1 MSAYYLIPTISFE
14 GAEGI
19 GCSRAWSERR
29 KCDMVKDVGTS
40 RSCAGLCVQESP
52 SPFAV
57 ELPPSSMYWLR
68 LVGDRET

>member
-14 GAEGI
+14 RFEGA
-19 GCSRAWSERR
+19 GCGESVAS
-29 KCDMVKDVGTS
+29 DLVKDVGTS

-57 ELPPSSMYWLR
+57 GLPPSSMYWLR
-68 LVGDRET
+68 HVGDRET